1 MPGQPQ
7 NQQTAPKWRFS
18 NRLIPF
24 FASIEAN
31 LSTNAVLYLFLCF
44 YVLVLILMF
53 LWGFH
58 GEIVHQPNIDMGSS
72 MRYII
77 GMARGAGYTLNI
89 NTAFVLLLAA
99 RFIFTSLRDTPLEN
113 VLPLDKAFP
122 MIHIV
127 VGYTTALGVL
137 IHGSFHFG
145 WLFGW
150 DLWKWGWFNFNM
162 SVITG
167 AILTVIFLLM
177 IIFARPTVRK
187 KHFRWFY
194 RVHIIGAALFYP
206 LLIIHGMYR
215 TRPETYKYIIPAI
228 VIYIADRLLRR
239 AHVSTTTLQ
248 LSATNSFFKDD
259 NVLELRVPKPFR
271 YCAGQY
277 AELQVPSINREWHP
291 FTIASAP
298 HEPTLALYIKKL
310 GDWTGIV
317 HDQISRRTQ
326 GIDDSLLTVRVRG
339 PYGAPCQHVRG
350 YDRVVLISGGIGA
363 TPFSAVCKELHHLH
377 QNGADRR
384 DDGETRS
391 RWRAG
396 MDTTV
401 VERRLYEA
409 ISRLYSVNVDAAV
422 NELTAVDEQRSAF
435 VTDMLQLNALSRN
448 PNETVGTTTES
459 AATDSEDFDAT
470 ESSSANML
478 GSYFEETDTEKPND
492 TPTVRKPISKD
503 DAVFVSSTKAL
514 PKARQKLIHL
524 FDTRSH
530 LLAFLHSTRMQFCLL
545 LVLMARIGVICAGSI
560 WKSSFVSVTSDVASS
575 RGVWVVIADTFL
587 SAVFTIVIPITIAL
601 EVSFMGTNFF
611 SRTARVLDFF
621 LLIPAAIASTALS
634 IHAWVNNEPLSNG
647 LIALHYIMFIP
658 IMFILLLTRLN
669 GTLGG
674 RRLTDT
680 QGRCH
685 CEIHVHIPDVDF
697 VWTTPTADDD
707 LWLRQ
712 ELEPLASG
720 SDLRLHR
727 YITRER
733 QLDEE
738 NCIGGDFITETKL
751 GRPAWDAVFS
761 EVVARAKS
769 ASTVG
774 VFFCGPHRMGDD
786 IRKSLRKTEIVSAL
800 RGAYLRSCKEKTV
813 TKDVGVSGNV
823 VKRLKERG
831 CSVRFAFREENFG

>member
-1 MPGQPQ
+1 MA
-7 NQQTAPKWRFS
+7 T
-18 NRLIPF
+18 RLTPF
-24 FASIEAN
+24 FANIEAN
-31 LSTNAVLYLFLCF
+31 LSTNAVLYLFFCF
-44 YVLVLILMF
+44 YALVMVLMF

-58 GEIVHQPNIDMGSS
+58 GEIVYQPNIDLGPV

-150 DLWKWGWFNFNM
+150 DLWAWGWFKFNM

-167 AILTVIFLLM
+167 AILTVIFILM
-177 IIFARPTVRK
+177 IIFSRPTMRK
-187 KHFRWFY
+187 NHFRWFY
-194 RVHIIGAALFYP
+194 RVHIIGALLFYP

-239 AHVSTTTLQ
+239 AHASTTTLQ
-248 LSATNSFFKDD
+248 LSAADSFFKDD

-310 GDWTGIV
+310 GDWTGIL
-317 HDQISRRTQ
+317 HDQFARRIQ
-326 GIDDSLLTVRVRG
+326 GTDDSLLTVRVRG

-363 TPFSAVCKELHHLH
+363 TPFSAICKELHHLH
-377 QNGADRR
+377 QSGADRK
-384 DDGETRS
+384 DDGETVS

-396 MDTTV
+396 VDTTV

-409 ISRLYSVNVDAAV
+409 ISRLYNVNVDAAV

-448 PNETVGTTTES
+448 PNENVGTTS
-459 AATDSEDFDAT
+459 DSVATDSEDPDGTGA
-470 ESSSANML
+470 SSTNML
-478 GSYFEETDTEKPND
+478 RSYFEETDTEKPND
-492 TPTVRKPISKD
+492 TLTAKKPISKD
-503 DAVFVSSTKAL
+503 DSIFVSSTKAL
-514 PKARQKLIHL
+514 PNARQKIIHL
-524 FDTRSH
+524 FETRSH
-530 LLAFLHSTRMQFCLL
+530 LLAFLHSTRVQFFLL
-545 LVLMARIGVICAGSI
+545 LVLMGRIGVICTASI
-560 WKSSFVSVTSDVASS
+560 WESSFVSVSSDAGAS
-575 RGVWVVIADTFL
+575 RGAWVVIADTFL
-587 SAVFTIVIPITIAL
+587 SAIFTLVIPVTIAL
-601 EVSFMGTNFF
+601 EMSFMGANFF

-621 LLIPAAIASTALS
+621 LLLPAAIASTALN

-647 LIALHYIMFIP
+647 LIALHYVVFIP
-658 IMFILLLTRLN
+658 LMFVLLLTRLH

-674 RRLTDT
+674 RRLTDS

-685 CEIHVHIPDVDF
+685 CEIHMRIPDVDF
-697 VWTTPTADDD
+697 VWTTPTANDD
-707 LWLRQ
+707 LWLRK

-720 SDLRLHR
+720 TDLRLHR
-727 YITRER
+727 YITREK

-738 NCIGGDFITETKL
+738 TSIGGDFITETKL
-751 GRPAWDAVFS
+751 GRPEWDAVFS
-761 EVVARAKS
+761 EVVARANS

-774 VFFCGPHRMGDD
+774 IFFCGPHKMGDD
-786 IRKSLRKTEIVSAL
+786 IRKSIRKTEIVSAL
-800 RGAYLRSCKEKTV
+800 KGAYLRSCREKTV
-813 TKDVGVSGNV
+813 IKDVGVSRNV